1 VIRFLALVMQIMCTL
16 TFIRALFMNTR
27 SQVGSSTFYRKS
39 FIATSVFGVA
49 AFTCGYFVFSL
60 G

>member
-1 VIRFLALVMQIMCTL
+1 MIRFLALVMQIMCTL
-16 TFIRALFMNTR
+16 AFIRALFMNTR
-27 SQVGSSTFYRKS
+27 SQVGSTCYRKS